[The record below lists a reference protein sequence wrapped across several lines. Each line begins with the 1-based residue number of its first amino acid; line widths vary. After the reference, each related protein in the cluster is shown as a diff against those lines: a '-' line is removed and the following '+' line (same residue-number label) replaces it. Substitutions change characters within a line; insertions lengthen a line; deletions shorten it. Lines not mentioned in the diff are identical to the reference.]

1 METIPDEMKETMDKL
16 AHHFR
21 IFSLNHKKMKFK
33 SVVKEEYDPN
43 NEKEN
48 SKKQT
53 IFRKPTNHI
62 DKSNDEQSIINL

>member
-33 SVVKEEYDPN
+33 SVVKEDPN

-53 IFRKPTNHI
+53 IFR
-62 DKSNDEQSIINL
+62 